1 MSRVKDVAPDDLDME
16 STRVRRAWLRAAL
29 EHGGPPG
36 ADRRQAP
43 WLLAS
48 LLVASLACAGCV
60 GYAAVSSLTEPT
72 ASQATTT
79 GPASPSPA
87 DQQERQ

>member
-16 STRVRRAWLRAAL
+16 STRVRRAHLRAAL

-36 ADRRQAP
+36 PDRRQAP
-43 WLLAS
+43 WLVIS
-48 LLVASLACAGCV
+48 VLVASLACAGCV

-72 ASQATTT
+72 PSRATSTGTT
-79 GPASPSPA
+79 PPAPA
-87 DQQERQ
+87 DQ